1 MESKVGINNMQRFKH
16 YISEIKS
23 TIDPDSWEW
32 VKSTDVW
39 NVRQWDYDINLMIMK
54 SALPAGKLQLW
65 DVSFEVGFSTTMT
78 GKGQSNIIFAWVIER
93 VLEFMNSVKPDGI
106 VYTANKGERSR
117 VDAYK
122 TMTRIVLRKL
132 RDYDRVDIGEGGGKG
147 YPFYLVKKN
156 KIDSDTKTALTK
168 HNSHYA

>member
-1 MESKVGINNMQRFKH
+1 M
-16 YISEIKS
+16 
-23 TIDPDSWEW
+23 
-32 VKSTDVW
+32 
-39 NVRQWDYDINLMIMK
+39 
-54 SALPAGKLQLW
+54 PAGKLQLW

-132 RDYDRVDIGEGGGKG
+132 KDYERVDIGEGGGKG
-147 YPFYLVKKN
+147 YPFYLVKSK
-156 KIDSDTKTALTK
+156 KIDSNTEQNLIK
-168 HNSHYA
+168 HNNNYA

>member
-1 MESKVGINNMQRFKH
+1 MQHFKH

-23 TIDPDSWEW
+23 TIDKDSWEW

-54 SALPAGKLQLW
+54 SALSADGIQLW
-65 DVSFEVGFSTTMT
+65 DVSFEVGFSTAMT

-93 VLEFMNSVKPDGI
+93 VLEFMTSVKPDGV

-132 RDYDRVDIGEGGGKG
+132 KDYERVDIGEGGGKG
-147 YPFYLVKKN
+147 YPFYLVKKD
-156 KIDSDTKTALTK
+156 KIDLDTKQNLIK
-168 HNSHYA
+168 HNSQYG

>member
-1 MESKVGINNMQRFKH
+1 MQHFKH

-23 TIDPDSWEW
+23 TIDKDSWEW

-54 SALPAGKLQLW
+54 SALSADGIQLW
-65 DVSFEVGFSTTMT
+65 DVSFEVGFSTAMT

-93 VLEFMNSVKPDGI
+93 VLEFMTSVKPDGV

-132 RDYDRVDIGEGGGKG
+132 KDYEQVDIGEGGGKG

-156 KIDSDTKTALTK
+156 KIDADTKSALIK
-168 HNSHYA
+168 HNAHYA